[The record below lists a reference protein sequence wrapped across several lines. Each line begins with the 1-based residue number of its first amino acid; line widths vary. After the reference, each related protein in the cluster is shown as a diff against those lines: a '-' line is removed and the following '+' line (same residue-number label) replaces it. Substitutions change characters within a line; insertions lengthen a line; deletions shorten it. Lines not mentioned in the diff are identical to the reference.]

1 MQYIYIHHIMIHRT
15 YIFIPLLMLLSS
27 ISIPAQAG
35 PEWVLQSEKDGIR
48 IFTRDV
54 EGTRYKNVRGIADIQ
69 APKDQVLRVL
79 TDFDNFHLWNEH
91 ITESHKISS
100 PDDTTHLVYT
110 MEDAP
115 WPVQDRYHVSRYTI
129 SDSELECLINFES
142 IPDFLEKRSDA
153 IEMKRQ
159 KGFWRITSNENG
171 GCRVEFF
178 MDRNPGGYV
187 PAWLVNYMIVETPFK
202 TLHKLLE
209 LIRNQPRP

>member
-1 MQYIYIHHIMIHRT
+1 MFDRAS
-15 YIFIPLLMLLSS
+15 IFVSLLILLFT

-35 PEWVLQSEKDGIR
+35 PEWVLQSEKNGIR
-48 IFTRDV
+48 IYTQDV
-54 EGTRYKNVRGIADIQ
+54 AGTRFRKVRGIADIQ
-69 APKDQVLRVL
+69 APKAQVLRVL
-79 TDFDNFHLWNEH
+79 ADFDNYHLWNEH
-91 ITESHKISS
+91 ITESHKMSS

-115 WPVQDRYHVSRYTI
+115 WPVQDRYHVSRFII
-129 SDSELECLINFES
+129 SNSDRESLITFES

-153 IEMKRQ
+153 IEMKNQ
-159 KGFWRITSNENG
+159 KGFWKITPNENG

-202 TLHKLLE
+202 TLQNLLE
-209 LIRNQPRP
+209 LIQNQPRP